1 MKKIIFLLV
10 SASIIIFISLF
21 FKYYKYNKSDG
32 WTYLKYNNILYVL
45 NVESPED
52 DEKRIKNLELIG
64 NVSKKIPKYFEPI
77 ENNTSNGIPKG
88 IEIFKDKYEYP
99 DYSGIYILVNDKYY
113 HLSNTET
120 AEGWGNG
127 IKANFKNLRR

>member
-1 MKKIIFLLV
+1 MKKIIFLFV

-88 IEIFKDKYEYP
+88 IEIFKEKYENTVP
-99 DYSGIYILVNDKYY
+99 SAIYILVNSDYY
-113 HLSNTET
+113 ILDNTET
-120 AEGWGNG
+120 ADGWGNG
-127 IKANFKNLRR
+127 IKANFKDLRR

>member
-1 MKKIIFLLV
+1 MKKFIFLFI
-10 SASIIIFISLF
+10 SASIIIFVSLF
-21 FKYYKYNKSDG
+21 FKYYKYNRSDG

-45 NVESPED
+45 NMDSPED
-52 DEKRIKNLELIG
+52 DEEIIKNLELVG
-64 NVSKKIPKYFEPI
+64 TVSKKIPKYFEPI

-127 IKANFKNLRR
+127 IQANFKDLRR